1 MLNAFDPFPHV
12 RLTDQLYF
20 PISPGFSNK
29 IARMLSETP
38 HPQSNNKSLITLFPY
53 PNLKLDQEQ
62 WLPRTASF
70 PLSFSFFQQLAV
82 TSTHLKFLSAFSV
95 SNRTQNI
102 LSTAICADY
111 TDSNRGILRI
121 LLLLCFHPH
130 LGKKGSLGMRNTVQC
145 KLPSIMEGDWSQSFS
160 PFPALNLLLAS

>member
-20 PISPGFSNK
+20 PIISPGFSNK
-29 IARMLSETP
+29 IARVLSETP

-53 PNLKLDQEQ
+53 QNLKLDQEQ

-70 PLSFSFFQQLAV
+70 PLSFSFFLAAC
-82 TSTHLKFLSAFSV
+82 SYFNAFEIPFPFL

-102 LSTAICADY
+102 LSTAICADH

-145 KLPSIMEGDWSQSFS
+145 KLPSIMEGDWSQSFP